1 LARVDKRLTL
11 TTVIV
16 PLPDTGANRPPKWRE
31 DRRREQMNS
40 DHSNDPGPSQEAVF
54 RFLADPRTHGLSE
67 PVVRVDTANAV
78 VFLAG
83 ADAYKVKRAV
93 KFPFMDLS
101 TLEKRR
107 EACEAEIE
115 VNKPSAPQIYV
126 AALPITRKGSGL
138 ALGGDG
144 EIVEWAVHM
153 RRFDENATLDRV
165 ADRGAI
171 PDSII
176 DKLALAVQRSHAQ
189 APLRD
194 AARAARS
201 LETYIEQNDAAFAER
216 PDLFDPP
223 AARKLTRDSRLA
235 FAIVRP
241 ALLKRGEAGF
251 VRRCH
256 GDLHLRNIVLID
268 GRPTLFDAVEFSDE
282 IATGDVLY
290 DLAFLLMDLEERG
303 LRASANRLFNRYL
316 APEPL
321 DALSGLVAL
330 PLFLSLRAAIRAKVE
345 AAGAERLEGEK
356 RDETRALARR
366 YFDRAIAF
374 LGYAPARLVA
384 VGGLSGVGKS
394 ALAGALAPGIGRA
407 PGALWLRSDL
417 ERKAMFKVEETVRL
431 PVEAY
436 ARDVTREV
444 YERLLD
450 KSRIALRA
458 GQAVLIDATFATA
471 AERGAA
477 AHAAAEVG
485 VAFAGLF
492 LDAPLETRL
501 ERIASRRDDASDAD
515 ADVARRQT
523 AEPLREKG
531 WAAIPASGS
540 LSDTAAL
547 ARARLG
553 RP

>member
-1 LARVDKRLTL
+1 
-11 TTVIV
+11 
-16 PLPDTGANRPPKWRE
+16 
-31 DRRREQMNS
+31 MNS
-40 DHSNDPGPSQEAVF
+40 GHSNDPDPSQEAVI
-54 RFLADPRTHGLSE
+54 RFLADPKTHGLTARIE
-67 PVVRVDTANAV
+67 RVDTANAV

-83 ADAYKVKRAV
+83 ADAYKLKRAV

-115 VNKPSAPQIYV
+115 VNRPAAPQIYL

-144 EIVEWAVHM
+144 EIVEWVVHM

-176 DKLALAVQRSHAQ
+176 DKLALAIRRSHAQ

-194 AARAARS
+194 AAHAAQA

-216 PDLFDPP
+216 PDLFDPA

-303 LRASANRLFNRYL
+303 LRPSANRLFNRYL
-316 APEPL
+316 APEPP

-345 AAGAERLEGEK
+345 AAGADRLEGEK
-356 RDETRALARR
+356 RGQARALARR
-366 YFDRAIAF
+366 YFDRAVAF
-374 LGYAPARLVA
+374 LGYAPPRLVA

-394 ALAGALAPGIGRA
+394 ALAGMLAPGVGRA

-417 ERKAMFKVEETVRL
+417 ERKAMFEVEETVRL
-431 PVEAY
+431 PASAY

-444 YERLLD
+444 YERLID
-450 KSRIALRA
+450 KARIALRA

-471 AERGAA
+471 AERSAA
-477 AHAAAEVG
+477 AQAAAEVG

-531 WAAIPASGS
+531 WAAVPASGS
-540 LSDTAAL
+540 LSDATVL
-547 ARARLG
+547 AWARL
-553 RP
+553 